1 MTIPLE
7 QAKRIIETMQS
18 ERIQNL
24 FAQSHAKHILF
35 EVNEDPNNFPAFDR
49 RLEDKV
55 TFTAYSLL
63 AVSCSMLEQDLI
75 EQGLVELEAAASI
88 LYKAHGPFIGESR
101 ESNFHVLI
109 ASMAFYAAGHY
120 SRAFVAIR
128 RVESFTEIANVIARF
143 IRKDMK
149 SLVKMINQVL
159 LIDIPEFTNQAEVD
173 EWYITIAI
181 VRSLASIVEFVIT
194 GAEHNLDEAKQAL
207 DDASIIAEEGMLPAQ
222 WWIVRLLRLMLQNL
236 VGASLWQSLPVFFDP
251 TSIVFLDQY
260 IRLLAFSS
268 PPVIELWA
276 SQRAAL
282 SMALNPTNRGGVI
295 NLRTSAGKT
304 RVAELAILQTL
315 SIDPTAKII
324 YLAPFRSLAFEME
337 RTLSSSFHWLGFRVS
352 HLYGGSRV
360 SRVDTELV
368 SESSIIIATPE
379 KARALFRSAPEL
391 FINMKLIVI
400 DEGHLLGP
408 SERYVRNELFIDH
421 LRLIARSVDARILLL
436 SAVLPNSAELAEWI
450 TGDSQSVAISSWKPA
465 AERFG
470 ILRWKG
476 DRVHIDWIGDI
487 ESFNPNFVEIRP
499 RSNRKNSRMF
509 PATKN
514 EAIAASAVRLS
525 NLGPVMIFT
534 GQARWV
540 SSMAAHVLRAL
551 GNDKQRYPWPSH
563 EWNIFE
569 SVCNEELEPDSI
581 ELEAARFGVIC
592 HSNRLTTQVRLT
604 MEVLMRSY
612 PPRIIIA
619 TTTLAQGVNVGV
631 TSVIVASPYIG
642 EKDRINKRDFWN
654 ICGRAGRA
662 FVDGEGKILYAIDET
677 RSKRQIR
684 TDEDIARTYF
694 DTTIEERVESGLLF
708 IINLLRIIAD
718 NSNVSFDVLIEL
730 IANNEYPTSGEQPT
744 VFEKLLDLI
753 DDELLSLHEDNL
765 VNQFLDDSVEWVDQA
780 FRESLAAI
788 QASADSCQLSE
799 EDVVSFLK
807 ARAASI
813 LKMLPNK
820 AGRRLIV
827 ASSLPLSAA
836 IAAHRDLEFFRDLA
850 DQYLQSGNSFSLLD
864 TVVQNIEVW
873 AGEHASSITEDMP
886 EASKLND
893 IREDWLKGTG
903 LHVLIEKH
911 SDAGKICRD
920 LYGYKLPWIIH
931 SISQILDNEQ
941 EEERINA
948 MSQIALLVEIGVPT
962 ESAAKIFLAGI
973 RSRVAAT
980 ELSQLDINFGESVS
994 DIARSL
1000 LDSDLMNQLIP
1011 YVSSQTAEWLEI
1023 VLSTN
1028 AGPKPVTPK
1037 IAPLKFRRRIDADK
1051 LFARSLGKDIFLC
1064 SLDGKEKIRIKP
1076 IQAFKQVADDPRFVF
1091 QKSGDHWI
1099 LTVRDPK
1106 YGLISSR

>member
-450 TGDSQSVAISSWKPA
+450 TGDSQSVAISEMA
-465 AERFG
+465 G
-470 ILRWKG
+470 VRW
-476 DRVHIDWIGDI
+476 
-487 ESFNPNFVEIRP
+487 
-499 RSNRKNSRMF
+499 
-509 PATKN
+509 
-514 EAIAASAVRLS
+514 
-525 NLGPVMIFT
+525 
-534 GQARWV
+534 
-540 SSMAAHVLRAL
+540 
-551 GNDKQRYPWPSH
+551 
-563 EWNIFE
+563 
-569 SVCNEELEPDSI
+569 
-581 ELEAARFGVIC
+581 
-592 HSNRLTTQVRLT
+592 TTF
-604 MEVLMRSY
+604 Y
-612 PPRIIIA
+612 
-619 TTTLAQGVNVGV
+619 
-631 TSVIVASPYIG
+631 
-642 EKDRINKRDFWN
+642 
-654 ICGRAGRA
+654 
-662 FVDGEGKILYAIDET
+662 
-677 RSKRQIR
+677 
-684 TDEDIARTYF
+684 
-694 DTTIEERVESGLLF
+694 
-708 IINLLRIIAD
+708 
-718 NSNVSFDVLIEL
+718 
-730 IANNEYPTSGEQPT
+730 
-744 VFEKLLDLI
+744 
-753 DDELLSLHEDNL
+753 
-765 VNQFLDDSVEWVDQA
+765 
-780 FRESLAAI
+780 
-788 QASADSCQLSE
+788 
-799 EDVVSFLK
+799 
-807 ARAASI
+807 
-813 LKMLPNK
+813 
-820 AGRRLIV
+820 
-827 ASSLPLSAA
+827 
-836 IAAHRDLEFFRDLA
+836 
-850 DQYLQSGNSFSLLD
+850 
-864 TVVQNIEVW
+864 
-873 AGEHASSITEDMP
+873 
-886 EASKLND
+886 
-893 IREDWLKGTG
+893 
-903 LHVLIEKH
+903 
-911 SDAGKICRD
+911 
-920 LYGYKLPWIIH
+920 
-931 SISQILDNEQ
+931 
-941 EEERINA
+941 
-948 MSQIALLVEIGVPT
+948 
-962 ESAAKIFLAGI
+962 
-973 RSRVAAT
+973 
-980 ELSQLDINFGESVS
+980 
-994 DIARSL
+994 
-1000 LDSDLMNQLIP
+1000 
-1011 YVSSQTAEWLEI
+1011 
-1023 VLSTN
+1023 
-1028 AGPKPVTPK
+1028 
-1037 IAPLKFRRRIDADK
+1037 
-1051 LFARSLGKDIFLC
+1051 
-1064 SLDGKEKIRIKP
+1064 
-1076 IQAFKQVADDPRFVF
+1076 DP
-1091 QKSGDHWI
+1091 
-1099 LTVRDPK
+1099 
-1106 YGLISSR
+1106 